1 LQKDFSINLPDG
13 GQFSAGEILF
23 QDNEFARLEF
33 FFSGILAIVLLAGAF
48 RFLLFFFVLN
58 VILFIF
64 FVLGFGFFGFYSR
77 LAFACWSLGS
87 SRTASS
93 TAFASNARLLLR
105 RLKR

>member
-1 LQKDFSINLPDG
+1 LQKDFSINLPDR

-48 RFLLFFFVLN
+48 RFLLFFFILN

-64 FVLGFGFFGFYSR
+64 FLLGFGLFRFNSR
-77 LAFACWSLGS
+77 LSFAWSLGS

-93 TAFASNARLLLR
+93 TAFASNALLLR
-105 RLKR
+105 RLKE